1 MLQSSYTSRRLA
13 DRIRITVSW
22 IRIRRRKTRRPNR
35 RDHLLGILV
44 YLHPISSAVV
54 RLCPERNLKVIR
66 LLSEGFLAGVKGG
79 RTRLSSQYS
88 RPTADDY
95 AIAGLLIKGLEG

>member
-13 DRIRITVSW
+13 DRICITVGW

-35 RDHLLGILV
+35 RDYLLGILV
-44 YLHPISSAVV
+44 YLHMISSVVV
-54 RLCPERNLKVIR
+54 RLCPKRNLKVIR

-79 RTRLSSQYS
+79 RTRLS
-88 RPTADDY
+88 
-95 AIAGLLIKGLEG
+95 LLYTL